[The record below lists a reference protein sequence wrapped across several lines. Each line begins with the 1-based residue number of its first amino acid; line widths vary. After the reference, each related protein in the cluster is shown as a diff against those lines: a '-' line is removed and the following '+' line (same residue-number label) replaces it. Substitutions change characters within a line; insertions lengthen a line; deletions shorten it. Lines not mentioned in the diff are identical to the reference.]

1 MSEFRVG
8 KPASEG
14 PKPPTIAAKRIG
26 FGHSPYYL
34 SQDKDGDTID
44 VEGCDCASEIEDP
57 NEALEMA
64 IMLLEFVNYKRQ
76 LAQYTRDLEGRR

>member
-8 KPASEG
+8 KPE
-14 PKPPTIAAKRIG
+14 PKIQVPTIAAKMIG
-26 FGHSPYYL
+26 FGHSPHYL

-64 IMLLEFVNYKRQ
+64 IMLLEFVRYKKE
-76 LAQYTRDLEGRR
+76 LEKYNRELEANR